1 VHAILYYIFKVG
13 TLCNKFFVVDL
24 CTYIRCHA

>member
-1 VHAILYYIFKVG
+1 MHDIFKVG